1 MNYLKLLFTAFDRD
15 LLTGCAAC
23 LRARGYEVAEAFDC
37 PSAVELASSERFD
50 AALVDISRHD
60 RDVSGLQ
67 RLLLDSDVPV
77 IALTEKEDSVK
88 RLTSAPV
95 ACSYLCH
102 PFTPDE
108 LAGCGESAVVS
119 RRRLYPFPELRLF
132 AERRLKFR
140 VALASLQL
148 VHDAPMDK
156 PRKVRPEPSLL
167 SIIPERRQIPRKID
181 KDCLH
186 DIVGVRIV
194 EPLRARDR
202 KDEPGVQVEKP
213 PPCRLVLSVR
223 HGLEHARPR

>member
-1 MNYLKLLFTAFDRD
+1 MKLLFTAFDRD

-23 LRARGYEVAEAFDC
+23 LRARGYEVTEAFDC

-50 AALVDISRHD
+50 AAIVDISRRD

-108 LAGCGESAVVS
+108 LA
-119 RRRLYPFPELRLF
+119 LRLE
-132 AERRLKFR
+132 ATL
-140 VALASLQL
+140 
-148 VHDAPMDK
+148 DK
-156 PRKVRPEPSLL
+156 AGRETKIGEENSGILIRGFTINNKVRVTGEEIELLTGKADNNGRDPYVYVLSLEHKL
-167 SIIPERRQIPRKID
+167 RSIGSS
-181 KDCLH
+181 L
-186 DIVGVRIV
+186 RITY
-194 EPLRARDR
+194 
-202 KDEPGVQVEKP
+202 EKNEGY
-213 PPCRLVLSVR
+213 RLVDDN
-223 HGLEHARPR
+223 E

>member
-1 MNYLKLLFTAFDRD
+1 MKLLFTAFDRD

-23 LRARGYEVAEAFDC
+23 LRARGYEVTEAFDY

-50 AALVDISRHD
+50 AAIVDISRRD

-108 LAGCGESAVVS
+108 LA
-119 RRRLYPFPELRLF
+119 LRLE
-132 AERRLKFR
+132 ATL
-140 VALASLQL
+140 
-148 VHDAPMDK
+148 DK
-156 PRKVRPEPSLL
+156 AGRETKIGEEDSGILIRGFTINNKVRVTGEEIDLLTGKADNNGRDPYVYVLSLERKL
-167 SIIPERRQIPRKID
+167 RSIGSS
-181 KDCLH
+181 L
-186 DIVGVRIV
+186 RITY
-194 EPLRARDR
+194 
-202 KDEPGVQVEKP
+202 EKNEGY
-213 PPCRLVLSVR
+213 RLVDDN
-223 HGLEHARPR
+223 E

>member
-1 MNYLKLLFTAFDRD
+1 MKLLFTAFDRD

-50 AALVDISRHD
+50 AAIVDISRRD

-108 LAGCGESAVVS
+108 LA
-119 RRRLYPFPELRLF
+119 LRLE
-132 AERRLKFR
+132 ATL
-140 VALASLQL
+140 
-148 VHDAPMDK
+148 DK
-156 PRKVRPEPSLL
+156 AGRETKIGGDGSGILIRGFTLNNKVRVTGEEIDLLTGKADNNGRDPYVYVLSLERKL
-167 SIIPERRQIPRKID
+167 RSIGSS
-181 KDCLH
+181 L
-186 DIVGVRIV
+186 RITY
-194 EPLRARDR
+194 
-202 KDEPGVQVEKP
+202 EKNEGY
-213 PPCRLVLSVR
+213 RLVDDN
-223 HGLEHARPR
+223 E

>member
-1 MNYLKLLFTAFDRD
+1 MKLLFTAFDRD

-50 AALVDISRHD
+50 AALVDISRRD

-108 LAGCGESAVVS
+108 LA
-119 RRRLYPFPELRLF
+119 LRLE
-132 AERRLKFR
+132 ATL
-140 VALASLQL
+140 
-148 VHDAPMDK
+148 DK
-156 PRKVRPEPSLL
+156 AGRETKIGEEDSGILIRGFTINNKVRVTGEEIDLLTGKADNNGRDPYVYVLSLERKL
-167 SIIPERRQIPRKID
+167 RSIGSS
-181 KDCLH
+181 L
-186 DIVGVRIV
+186 RITY
-194 EPLRARDR
+194 
-202 KDEPGVQVEKP
+202 EKNEGY
-213 PPCRLVLSVR
+213 RLVDDN
-223 HGLEHARPR
+223 E

>member
-67 RLLLDSDVPV
+67 RLLLDSDVPG

-108 LAGCGESAVVS
+108 LA
-119 RRRLYPFPELRLF
+119 LRLE
-132 AERRLKFR
+132 ATL
-140 VALASLQL
+140 
-148 VHDAPMDK
+148 DK
-156 PRKVRPEPSLL
+156 AGRETKIGGDGSGILIRGFTLNNKVRVTGEEIDLLTGKADNNGRDPYVYVLSLERKL
-167 SIIPERRQIPRKID
+167 RSIGSS
-181 KDCLH
+181 L
-186 DIVGVRIV
+186 RITY
-194 EPLRARDR
+194 
-202 KDEPGVQVEKP
+202 EKNEGY
-213 PPCRLVLSVR
+213 RLVDDN
-223 HGLEHARPR
+223 E